1 MLEVCRAQRRPVE
14 FCQNPDRGEKLVCLF
29 PCGAILLLW
38 LAVSSPE
45 CFVQPT
51 QQWIQVLEHNCKGGN
66 LNIFLLRWL
75 SLKAFA
81 SSYVAQTMTSA
92 YSRGV
97 GFILLCDW
105 SMCCV

>member
-45 CFVQPT
+45 HLVQPT
-51 QQWIQVLEHNCKGGN
+51 QQWIQVQEHNCRKGN
-66 LNIFLLRWL
+66 LYVFLFTWLLR
-75 SLKAFA
+75 KAFA
-81 SSYVAQTMTSA
+81 SSYVAQTVTSP
-92 YSRGV
+92 
-97 GFILLCDW
+97 
-105 SMCCV
+105 